1 MQLENK
7 VINCHYDLNKETNY
21 GKITYRIG
29 IMHAFEHYGQKIENA
44 PNDFLCFSETNEVL
58 LLNNL
63 WHEDAKWNQCL
74 LYKNLIKGFYNEQ
87 ETKDLKFKSINFDFP
102 YINAFFWGLDDISN
116 GCNKEEHNLC
126 LKYEKSGKNIK
137 YNLNENFSLQIIHGC
152 KTSHSKFG
160 TGKAEMI
167 LYKHLK
173 IVSKKWT
180 DINEFID
187 IINDLMKFF
196 SIALK
201 RRLLINNIWSEG
213 KENTS
218 NRKLTIST
226 FQYKI
231 LNTNFEEEID
241 VWKTLLNYKY
251 LSPRKI
257 SKVLQKFSKLMTI
270 EYRNFQAII
279 DLYLRNQDAPFEI
292 LPQVE
297 FLIYSTALEAYVSSK
312 DYNKKKTYDNA
323 YENLIEEIKTNY
335 PQVEELSK
343 IPSRQYSFAEKIK
356 RCLENEGINK
366 LFDFYYCG
374 NGKYKLITDIVNTRN
389 YFTHYSF
396 SSDDKK
402 IKDIELWELKDKLRI
417 LLEIFI
423 LNELSIDKKI
433 IKLIITNN
441 NFGLEDFYSN
451 YFWASN
457 PKIKSRKLANKF
469 LGEETYFS
477 ITEEYPRFFNYF
489 YEEVNNNQV
498 KLICKYRNIKKRI
511 CSIDKFVNKNITK
524 KELKN
529 LPKYMQECFKRY
541 KIMAKQIE
549 YKSN

>member
-1 MQLENK
+1 MQPENK
-7 VINCHYDLNKETNY
+7 VINCHYDLNEETNY

-29 IMHAFEHYGQKIENA
+29 IMHAFEHNGQKIENA
-44 PNDFLCFSETNEVL
+44 PNDFLCFSETNEVI

-63 WHEDAKWNQCL
+63 WHEDTKWKQCL
-74 LYKNLIKGFYNEQ
+74 LYRNLIKGFYNEQ
-87 ETKDLKFKSINFDFP
+87 ETKNLKFKSINFDFP
-102 YINAFFWGLDDISN
+102 YINVFFWGLDDISN

-126 LKYEKSGKNIK
+126 LKYEKTRKDIK
-137 YNLNENFSLQIIHGC
+137 YNLNENFSLQIVHGC

-173 IVSKKWT
+173 IISKKWA

-201 RRLLINNIWSEG
+201 RRLIIKNIWSED

-218 NRKLTIST
+218 NRRLTIST

-241 VWKTLLNYKY
+241 VWKTLLNYRY
-251 LSPRKI
+251 LTPRKM
-257 SKVLQKFSKLMTI
+257 SNVLQKFSKLMTL

-279 DLYLRNQDAPFEI
+279 DLYLRNQDAPFEV
-292 LPQVE
+292 LSQVE

-312 DYNKKKTYDNA
+312 DYNKNKTYDES
-323 YENLIEEIKTNY
+323 YENLINEIKTNY
-335 PQVEELSK
+335 PNIEELSK

-356 RCLENEGINK
+356 RCIELEGINEVVN
-366 LFDFYYCG
+366 FRYCG
-374 NGKYKLITDIVNTRN
+374 KDKYKLIADIVNTRN

-396 SSDDKK
+396 SADDKK
-402 IKDIELWELKDKLRI
+402 IKDIDLWDLKDKLRI
-417 LLEIFI
+417 LLESFI
-423 LNELSIDKKI
+423 LNELDIDKKI
-433 IKLIITNN
+433 IKLIIMNN
-441 NFGLEDFYSN
+441 NISLLEFYNN
-451 YFWASN
+451 YLWIPD
-457 PKIKSRKLANKF
+457 PKIKNIKLSKNF

-477 ITEEYPRFFNYF
+477 EKDDIPMFINFY
-489 YEEVNNNQV
+489 YEEVDKQTV
-498 KLICKYRNIKKRI
+498 KLICKYRRKRV
-511 CSIDKFVNKNITK
+511 CTKNKLVKKNITEQ
-524 KELKN
+524 ELKA
-529 LPKYMQECFKRY
+529 LPKYFRECFKRY
-541 KIMAKQIE
+541 MIMAKQME

>member
-1 MQLENK
+1 
-7 VINCHYDLNKETNY
+7 
-21 GKITYRIG
+21 
-29 IMHAFEHYGQKIENA
+29 
-44 PNDFLCFSETNEVL
+44 
-58 LLNNL
+58 
-63 WHEDAKWNQCL
+63 
-74 LYKNLIKGFYNEQ
+74 
-87 ETKDLKFKSINFDFP
+87 
-102 YINAFFWGLDDISN
+102 
-116 GCNKEEHNLC
+116 
-126 LKYEKSGKNIK
+126 
-137 YNLNENFSLQIIHGC
+137 
-152 KTSHSKFG
+152 
-160 TGKAEMI
+160 MI

-335 PQVEELSK
+335 PQVEEL
-343 IPSRQYSFAEKIK
+343 
-356 RCLENEGINK
+356 
-366 LFDFYYCG
+366 
-374 NGKYKLITDIVNTRN
+374 
-389 YFTHYSF
+389 
-396 SSDDKK
+396 
-402 IKDIELWELKDKLRI
+402 
-417 LLEIFI
+417 
-423 LNELSIDKKI
+423 
-433 IKLIITNN
+433 
-441 NFGLEDFYSN
+441 
-451 YFWASN
+451 
-457 PKIKSRKLANKF
+457 
-469 LGEETYFS
+469 
-477 ITEEYPRFFNYF
+477 
-489 YEEVNNNQV
+489 
-498 KLICKYRNIKKRI
+498 
-511 CSIDKFVNKNITK
+511 
-524 KELKN
+524 
-529 LPKYMQECFKRY
+529 
-541 KIMAKQIE
+541 
-549 YKSN
+549 